1 MTVHPHMINIVLL
14 DVVCAHACLLVCTRH
29 YLREWCYRHEKDI
42 DRTAGSDV
50 VTFSYNNL
58 LFLAHIYRRAGFHF
72 LICSLL
78 YQGWH
83 LIGWNLPS
91 FTTVR
96 SLRKR
101 QELRVQKLVRRKFD
115 LLPSWFRSTLFSEYK
130 PRNRN
135 SAKKKKEKKEEKR
148 KPKMEWKAQRNLT
161 RKKLRNNRQMRSR
174 LEDVFTNCHKL
185 GYLYLSSKH
194 YQNRC
199 NSFRIPSFLLFLQL
213 SSVCSLISTSFLL
226 FFRVH
231 SLFLFWCLI
240 SSFLF

>member
-1 MTVHPHMINIVLL
+1 MINIVLL
-14 DVVCAHACLLVCTRH
+14 DVVCAHAYLLVCTRH
-29 YLREWCYRHEKDI
+29 YLREWCYHRREKDI
-42 DRTAGSDV
+42 DRIASSDV

-58 LFLAHIYRRAGFHF
+58 LFLAHIYRRVGFHF

-78 YQGWH
+78 YQAWH

-135 SAKKKKEKKEEKR
+135 SARKKETKKKRKENQKWNEK
-148 KPKMEWKAQRNLT
+148 PNE
-161 RKKLRNNRQMRSR
+161 
-174 LEDVFTNCHKL
+174 
-185 GYLYLSSKH
+185 
-194 YQNRC
+194 
-199 NSFRIPSFLLFLQL
+199 I
-213 SSVCSLISTSFLL
+213 
-226 FFRVH
+226 
-231 SLFLFWCLI
+231 
-240 SSFLF
+240 